1 MQDPVFV
8 KDAFAKIAGRYIL
21 TNHVLS
27 LGTDILWRRKVAQ
40 MVAAL
45 GPDTLLDLATGT
57 GDLAEAIAK
66 ACPGTNITGAD
77 FSAPMLDVAKA
88 RNLPRAEWLVAD
100 AMAMPF
106 EDGAFDVITVAFGLR
121 NMADWPNAVQEM
133 ARVTRPGG
141 HLIVLDF
148 SLPTLP
154 GLRGGYRFYLH
165 KILPKLAGLL
175 TGQRAA
181 YEYLSGTIER
191 FPSGP
196 AMVDLLTANGFE
208 SGKALPL
215 SGGIA
220 SIYTAQ
226 KRGMSRVDEAP
237 AESHM

>member
-27 LGTDILWRRKVAQ
+27 LGTDILWRRKVARL
-40 MVAAL
+40 VADLKPA
-45 GPDTLLDLATGT
+45 TLLDLATGT
-57 GDLAEAIAK
+57 GDLAAAIAK
-66 ACPGTNITGAD
+66 ATPTTKITGAD
-77 FSAPMLDVAKA
+77 FSAPMLEVARA
-88 RNLPRAEWLVAD
+88 RNLPQAEWLVAD
-100 AMAMPF
+100 AMALPF
-106 EDGAFDVITVAFGLR
+106 ADATFDAVTVAFGLR
-121 NMADWPNAVQEM
+121 NMADWPKAVSEM
-133 ARVTRPGG
+133 ARITRPGG

-154 GLRGGYRFYLH
+154 GLRGAYRFYLH
-165 KILPKLAGLL
+165 KVLPKLAGLL

-196 AMVDLLTANGFE
+196 AMVEMLTANGFAN
-208 SGKALPL
+208 GKALPL

-220 SIYTAQ
+220 SIYLAR
-226 KRGMSRVDEAP
+226 KA
-237 AESHM
+237 A

>member
-8 KDAFAKIAGRYIL
+8 KEAFAKIAGRYIL

-27 LGTDILWRRKVAQ
+27 LGTDILWRRKVARL
-40 MVAAL
+40 VADL
-45 GPDTLLDLATGT
+45 KPETLLDLATGT

-66 ACPGTNITGAD
+66 ASPETKITGAD
-77 FSAPMLDVAKA
+77 FSAPMLEVARA
-88 RNLPRAEWLVAD
+88 RNLPQAEWLVAD
-100 AMAMPF
+100 AMALPF
-106 EDGAFDVITVAFGLR
+106 PENHFDAVTVAFGLR
-121 NMADWPNAVQEM
+121 NMADWSKAVQGM

-148 SLPTLP
+148 SLPTWP

-165 KILPKLAGLL
+165 KVLPKLAGFL

-191 FPSGP
+191 FPSGT
-196 AMVDLLTANGFE
+196 AMVELLTANGYA
-208 SGKALPL
+208 SAKSMPL

-220 SIYTAQ
+220 SIYVAH
-226 KRGMSRVDEAP
+226 KAG
-237 AESHM
+237 